1 MAFKMKGPSMHKGT
15 AAHRSA
21 LKEIG
26 NTLDIMNRGKKASP
40 AKADETVDNEKQKR
54 REERRKEREEKRRLR
69 KEHKEQLK
77 DAKKIRKESDKKLN
91 EERKQKKKEQKAKD
105 LKEKRDQKIADTI
118 TDVDKPGTVVSRTA
132 KKIGEKVK
140 EGAKNIG
147 TKVKDKVKETKKNI
161 TQRLTDRKKAREN
174 EMAKADTPEK
184 RIALRK
190 ERRSKIAD
198 NLEYIFLDGKRP
210 EEAAHRRANDYY
222 KEDEKLNKKE
232 PEQTKDTDID
242 NTNKN
247 ETTYD
252 TLQSE
257 PGDPYQYRYD
267 AATDTYQYKGPKD
280 DDFKSHEKGSKG
292 DNAIRNRYA
301 NK

>member
-15 AAHRSA
+15 SAHRSA

-40 AKADETVDNEKQKR
+40 AKADETVDNEKEKR

-77 DAKKIRKESDKKLN
+77 DAKKIKKESDKKIN
-91 EERKQKKKEQKAKD
+91 EQRKQNKKEQKAKD
-105 LKEKRDQKIADTI
+105 LKEKRDQKIVDTI

-132 KKIGEKVK
+132 KKIGEGVK
-140 EGAKNIG
+140 EGVKKIG
-147 TKVKDKVKETKKNI
+147 TKVKDKVKDVKEGIKRRKEEKPHTLRGQIKSETDPKK
-161 TQRLTDRKKAREN
+161 RLE
-174 EMAKADTPEK
+174 
-184 RIALRK
+184 LRK
-190 ERRSKIAD
+190 ERRSRIAD

-210 EEAAHRRANDYY
+210 EEAAHRRKNDYY
-222 KEDEKLNKKE
+222 KEDEKLNKPE

-242 NTNKN
+242 NTNKT

-252 TLQSE
+252 TLKSE
-257 PGDPYQYRYD
+257 AGDPYQYRYD